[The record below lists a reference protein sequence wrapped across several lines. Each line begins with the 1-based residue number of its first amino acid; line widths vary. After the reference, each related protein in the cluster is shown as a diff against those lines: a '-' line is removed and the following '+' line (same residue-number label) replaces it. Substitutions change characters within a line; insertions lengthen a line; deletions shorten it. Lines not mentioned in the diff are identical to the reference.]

1 MRIFVYAAIITAS
14 LTSNAFALEDCGRS
28 SSSESEINRRL
39 ECLQKNNEE
48 LASQVAK
55 LNEQLK
61 HALRDHGSYS
71 IQVVGGMCLAGD
83 TAGNFLRGCTE
94 VHGAKFRLRP

>member
-1 MRIFVYAAIITAS
+1 MRIFVYAAITAS
-14 LTSNAFALEDCGRS
+14 LASNAFALEDCNRS

-39 ECLQKNNEE
+39 DCLQKNNEE
-48 LASQVAK
+48 LASHVAR

-61 HALRDHGSYS
+61 HVLRDDGSYS

-83 TAGNFLRGCTE
+83 TTGNFLRGCTQ
-94 VHGAKFRLRP
+94 VNGAKFRLRP

>member
-1 MRIFVYAAIITAS
+1 MRIFVYAAITAL
-14 LTSNAFALEDCGRS
+14 LTSNAFALEDCNR

-48 LASQVAK
+48 LASHVAR

-61 HALRDHGSYS
+61 HVLRDDGSYS

-83 TAGNFLRGCTE
+83 TTGNFLRSCAD